1 MAFDA
6 GSVFSFSSG
15 ASVPAGYL
23 LVNLA
28 NINNTLSGTALDIDN
43 VTTLNKKGAAIKAL
57 MDYLVA
63 DSPTATYQADATYP
77 VTAENAEFDATPTF
91 VTRGTSA
98 YQYKSYTIQ
107 TYSGTT
113 APTQNF
119 DPDSMSA

>member
-1 MAFDA
+1 MPFDA

-28 NINNTLSGTALDIDN
+28 AINAVLPTALDIDN
-43 VTTLNKKGAAIKAL
+43 VTTLNKKGAAIKATL
-57 MDYLVA
+57 DYLVS
-63 DSPTATYQADATYP
+63 DCPTETYQSDNTYP
-77 VTAENAEFDATPTF
+77 ITASNAEFDATPTF
-91 VTRGTSA
+91 TTRGANA
-98 YQYKSYTIQ
+98 YQYKSYTVQ